1 MPRYTYRCTSCDTHQ
16 DIFHLA
22 DEKPENCMQC
32 NSSENLVK
40 LLSPITTIGRKSKV
54 PRKTGELTEEFIEN
68 SRQELEQ
75 QKEDLANK

>member
-1 MPRYTYRCTSCDTHQ
+1 MPRYTYRCTSCDTYL

-22 DEKPENCMQC
+22 DEEPDKCMQC

-40 LLSPITTIGRKSKV
+40 LLSPIRTTRKNKLS
-54 PRKTGELTEEFIEN
+54 RKTGALTEEFIQD

-75 QKEDLANK
+75 QKEELANK

>member
-1 MPRYTYRCTSCDTHQ
+1 MPRYTYRCTNCDLCQ

-22 DEKPENCMQC
+22 DEKPDNCTQC

-40 LLSPITTIGRKSKV
+40 LLSSITTKRQLKNR
-54 PRKTGELTEEFIEN
+54 RKTGSLTEEFIED

-75 QKEDLANK
+75 QKEELISK

>member
-1 MPRYTYRCTSCDTHQ
+1 VPRYTYRCTSCDTYL

-22 DEKPENCMQC
+22 DEEPDKCMQC

-40 LLSPITTIGRKSKV
+40 LLSPIRTMRKNKLS
-54 PRKTGELTEEFIEN
+54 RKTGALTEEFIQD

-75 QKEDLANK
+75 QKEELANK

>member
-1 MPRYTYRCTSCDTHQ
+1 MPRYTYRCTNCDTYL

-22 DEKPENCMQC
+22 DEEPDKCMQC

-40 LLSPITTIGRKSKV
+40 LLSPIRTMRKNKLS
-54 PRKTGELTEEFIEN
+54 RKTGALTEEFIQD

-75 QKEDLANK
+75 QKEELANK

>member
-1 MPRYTYRCTSCDTHQ
+1 VPRYTYRCTNCDTCQ

-22 DEKPENCMQC
+22 DEEPDKCMQC

-40 LLSPITTIGRKSKV
+40 LLSPIRTARKSKLS
-54 PRKTGELTEEFIEN
+54 RKTGALTEEFIQD

-75 QKEDLANK
+75 QKEELANK